1 MTMSRKRQPRSLR
14 ARVVTAVLLCW
25 ILPVL
30 GVMALAGY
38 LLGSSY
44 ERASRR
50 ELETRMTEEAEAL
63 RFEEAGQLRDLIAD
77 IRSVQ
82 QRQDG

>member
-1 MTMSRKRQPRSLR
+1 MRVESFRTEKKQPTSLR
-14 ARVVTAVLLCW
+14 ARLVTAVLICW

-44 ERASRR
+44 ERATRQ
-50 ELETRMTEEAEAL
+50 ELGTRIRVVMPVAE
-63 RFEEAGQLRDLIAD
+63 G
-77 IRSVQ
+77 
-82 QRQDG
+82 